1 MRKAASGPPASSD
14 FSAQMSEEKTRNED
28 FIDAAAT
35 LQAFAEC
42 AEAVAATS
50 KKLEKAAILGDY
62 LKTLADADLIRAARY
77 FAGQQFA
84 LNDARTTN
92 VGGSI
97 ISAAL
102 SEATGFRPEDLYPRY
117 VRLGD
122 PGELAEE
129 IVKEARKSFQP
140 AVTLAETESLISRLS
155 ETRGIKNKTALL
167 TAVLQHA
174 TPLEAKYL
182 VKLLAGDLRIG
193 LREGLVE
200 DAIARVFRQPLADVS
215 YANMLLGD
223 IGETAARARR
233 ADLRDVSMRLFHPI
247 KFMLATP
254 AADLT
259 DIARTMPEEFLVEDK
274 FDGIRAQAH
283 VENGRVAI
291 YSRTMDEITHR
302 FPELVEPLRSLPAD
316 VIIDGEV
323 VPASDD
329 AILPFSELQ
338 KRLGRKTVG
347 TQLLQAVPVVL
358 VAYDLLYA
366 RGKVLIDEPLAER
379 RRVLEEVMPRTG
391 PLRLSGGKIF
401 SEASLLD
408 DEFDRARARGNEG
421 LMIKSPSSS
430 YKPGRRG
437 REWLKLKRAIAT
449 LDVAVTAVEVGHGKR
464 RHLLSDYTFAVR
476 RSATEGELLNIGK
489 AYSGLTDQE
498 LAELTEWFKAHTL
511 QEFAHGR
518 VRIVE
523 PTVVIEVTFDRI
535 QPSGRH
541 KSGYALRFP
550 RILRLRPDKTTAEI
564 DTLETV
570 RRLVE
575 GAETPPDGRILEK
588 KSSRTGSGG

>member
-1 MRKAASGPPASSD
+1 MGAENTVT
-14 FSAQMSEEKTRNED
+14 QD
-28 FIDAAAT
+28 FIDAAGT

-42 AEAVAATS
+42 AEAVAATT

-62 LKTLADADLIRAARY
+62 LKTLSDPDLIRAARY
-77 FAGQQFA
+77 FAGHQFA

-102 SEATGFRPEDLYPRY
+102 SEATGFSGEELYPRY

-129 IVKEARKSFQP
+129 VVKEARQTFEPSI
-140 AVTLAETESLISRLS
+140 TLAETESLISRLS

-167 TAVLQHA
+167 SAVLRGA
-174 TPLEAKYL
+174 SPLEAKYL

-200 DAIARVFRQPLADVS
+200 DAIARVFGQTLADVA

-223 IGETAARARR
+223 IGETATRARR
-233 ADLRDVSMRLFHPI
+233 AELRDVRMRLFHPI

-259 DIARTMPEEFLVEDK
+259 DIARTMPAEFLVEDK

-283 VENGRVAI
+283 VENGRVAV

-302 FPELVEPLRSLPAD
+302 FPELEDPLRSLPTD
-316 VIIDGEV
+316 VIIDGEI
-323 VPASDD
+323 VPANDE

-347 TQLLQAVPVVL
+347 SQLLKAVPVVL

-366 RGKVLIDEPLAER
+366 SGKILIDEPLSER
-379 RRVLEEVMPRTG
+379 RRILEEVVRGADG
-391 PLRLSGGKIF
+391 PLRLSEGKIF
-401 SEASLLD
+401 NEAGLLD

-421 LMIKSPSSS
+421 LMIKSPGSS

-437 REWLKLKRAIAT
+437 REWLKLKKAIAT

-476 RSATEGELLNIGK
+476 RSAEDEELLNIGK

-498 LAELTEWFKAHTL
+498 LMELTEWFKAHTVK
-511 QEFAHGR
+511 EFAHGR

-523 PTVVIEVTFDRI
+523 PRIVIEVTFDRI
-535 QPSGRH
+535 QPSKRH

-550 RILRLRPDKTTAEI
+550 RILRLRPDKSLGEI

-570 RRLVE
+570 KRLVE
-575 GAETPPDGRILEK
+575 GLGDGQIREKMDGET
-588 KSSRTGSGG
+588 

>member
-1 MRKAASGPPASSD
+1 MDSDVDNNVFSSEQAID
-14 FSAQMSEEKTRNED
+14 SAG
-28 FIDAAAT
+28 T

-42 AEAVAATS
+42 AEAVAATT
-50 KKLEKAAILGDY
+50 KKLKKAALLGSY
-62 LKTLADADLIRAARY
+62 FETLSDPDLTRAARY
-77 FAGQQFA
+77 FAGHQFA
-84 LNDARTTN
+84 STDARTTN

-102 SEATGFRPEDLYPRY
+102 CEATGFSPEDLSPRY

-122 PGELAEE
+122 PGDVAGEV
-129 IVKEARKSFQP
+129 IKEAKRAFQP
-140 AVTLAETESLISRLS
+140 TMTLAETESLITRLS
-155 ETRGIKNKTALL
+155 ETRGIKNKTGLL
-167 TAVLQHA
+167 AAVLHRA
-174 TPLEAKYL
+174 SPLEAKYL

-200 DAIARVFRQPLADVS
+200 DAIARVFNQSLADVA

-223 IGETAARARR
+223 IGETAIRARTD
-233 ADLRDVSMRLFHPI
+233 DLRNVNMRLFHPM

-259 DIARTMPEEFLVEDK
+259 DVARTMPEEFLIEDK

-302 FPELVEPLRSLPAD
+302 FPELIEPLRSLPTA
-316 VIIDGEV
+316 VIIDGEI
-323 VPASDD
+323 VPANDEV
-329 AILPFSELQ
+329 ILPFSELQ
-338 KRLGRKTVG
+338 KRLGRKNVG
-347 TQLLQAVPVVL
+347 TQLLKAVPVVL

-366 RGKVLIDEPLAER
+366 DGKVLIDQPLSER
-379 RRVLEEVMPRTG
+379 RHLLGQLVPDRG
-391 PLRLSGGKIF
+391 ALRMSQGKLLR
-401 SEASLLD
+401 ETALLD
-408 DEFDRARARGNEG
+408 EEFELARARGNEG
-421 LMIKSPSSS
+421 LMIKSPGSA

-437 REWLKLKRAIAT
+437 RDWLKLKRAIAT

-464 RHLLSDYTFAVR
+464 RNLLSDYTFAVR
-476 RSATEGELLNIGK
+476 RSEDDNELLNIGK

-498 LAELTEWFKAHTL
+498 LTEMTEWFKNHTL
-511 QEFAHGR
+511 QEFGHGR

-523 PTVVIEVTFDRI
+523 PTVVIEVTFDRV
-535 QPSGRH
+535 QPSKRH

-550 RILRLRPDKTTAEI
+550 RILRLRPDKTPADI
-564 DTLETV
+564 DTLDTV

-575 GAETPPDGRILEK
+575 NTENAHERRIFD
-588 KSSRTGSGG
+588 